1 MDPRDGA
8 ANGAAQPCPTD
19 TWWVELSENFMTE
32 AFVFDALRTPRGKG
46 KKDGS
51 LYEVKPVN
59 LLAGLLGELQRRN
72 GFDTAQVD
80 DVVMG
85 VVSPVGD
92 QGAVLAKV
100 AALKAGWDYRCAGV
114 QINRFCASGLEAVNL
129 AAQKV
134 RSGWEDLVVA
144 GGVESMS
151 RVPIGSDGGAWAMDP
166 ETNSQTLFVPQGI
179 GADLIAT
186 LEGFS
191 REDLDAFALESQRRA
206 TKARAAGYFAHSL
219 VPVKDFL
226 GQTILD
232 HDEFIKPH
240 TTLAGLGSLKSAF
253 EQMGAMGFDAVALTR
268 YPQVERINHVHH
280 AGNSSGIV
288 DGAAAVLIGSEAAG
302 KTHGFTPRARIVAA
316 ALSGADPTIM
326 LTGPMPAAR
335 KALAKA
341 GMTID
346 QIDLFEVNE
355 AFAAVPMKFMQELG
369 VPHEKVNVNG
379 GAIAMGHPLGATGA
393 MILNTL
399 IDELH
404 RRKLCFGLATLCVGG
419 GMGIATI
426 VERI

>member
-1 MDPRDGA
+1 
-8 ANGAAQPCPTD
+8 
-19 TWWVELSENFMTE
+19 MTE
-32 AFVFDALRTPRGKG
+32 AYVYDAIRTPRGKG

-59 LLAGLLGELQRRN
+59 LLAGLLTELQKRN
-72 GFDTAQVD
+72 GFDTAAVD

-85 VVSPVGD
+85 IVSPVGD
-92 QGAVLAKV
+92 QGSVLPKV
-100 AALKAGWDYRCAGV
+100 AALKAGWDVRCAGL

-166 ETNSQTLFVPQGI
+166 ETNSATAFVPQGI

-191 REDLDAFALESQRRA
+191 RQDVDRFALVSQQRA
-206 TKARAAGYFAHSL
+206 SAAQGAGFFERSV
-219 VPVKDFL
+219 VPVRDAL
-226 GQTILD
+226 GQVVLAQ
-232 HDEFIKPH
+232 DEFIKPH
-240 TTLAGLGSLKSAF
+240 STLEGLGSLKPAF
-253 EQMGAMGFDAVALTR
+253 EQMGSMGFDQVALTR
-268 YPQVERINHVHH
+268 YPQVERIHHVHH

-288 DGAAAVLIGSEAAG
+288 DGATALLIGSEAAG
-302 KTHGFTPRARIVAA
+302 RSHGLTPRARIVAV

-326 LTGPMPAAR
+326 LTGPMPATR

-341 GMTID
+341 GLTVD

-355 AFAAVPMKFMQELG
+355 AFAAVVMRFMKEMR
-369 VPHEKVNVNG
+369 VPHDKVNVNG

-393 MILNTL
+393 MILGTL

-404 RRKLCFGLATLCVGG
+404 RRQLRYGLATLCVGG

-426 VERI
+426 VERL

>member
-1 MDPRDGA
+1 
-8 ANGAAQPCPTD
+8 
-19 TWWVELSENFMTE
+19 MTE
-32 AFVFDALRTPRGKG
+32 AYVFDAIRTPRGKG

-51 LYEVKPVN
+51 LHEVKPVD
-59 LLAGLLGELQRRN
+59 LLAGTLQALRSRHD
-72 GFDTAQVD
+72 FDTAAVD

-85 VVSPVGD
+85 VVSPIGE
-92 QGAVLAKV
+92 QGSVIAKV
-100 AALKAGWDYRCAGV
+100 AALKAGWDWRCAGV

-151 RVPIGSDGGAWAMDP
+151 RVPIGSDGGAWAQDP
-166 ETNSQTLFVPQGI
+166 ATSLKTGFVPQGI

-191 REDLDAFALESQRRA
+191 RADVDAFAVTSQQRA
-206 TKARAAGYFAHSL
+206 AAARAAGHFKGSV
-219 VPVKDFL
+219 VPVQDFL

-232 HDEFIKPH
+232 EDEFIKPR
-240 TTLAGLGSLKSAF
+240 TTVEALAGLKASF
-253 EQMGAMGFDAVALTR
+253 EQLGAMGFDAVAQER
-268 YPQVERINHVHH
+268 YPQVERIVHVHH

-288 DGAAAVLIGSEAAG
+288 DGAAAVLIGSEAAA
-302 KTHGFTPRARIVAA
+302 KAHGLKPRARIVAT

-326 LTGPMPAAR
+326 LTGPMPATQ

-341 GMTID
+341 GLTID

-355 AFAAVPMKFMQELG
+355 AFAAVPMKFMKDLK
-369 VPHEKVNVNG
+369 VPHEKLNVNG

-393 MILNTL
+393 MILGTL

-404 RRKLCFGLATLCVGG
+404 RRQLRYGLATLCVGG

-426 VERI
+426 VERL

>member
-1 MDPRDGA
+1 M
-8 ANGAAQPCPTD
+8 
-19 TWWVELSENFMTE
+19 SE
-32 AFVFDALRTPRGKG
+32 AFVYDAIRTPRGKG

-51 LYEVKPVN
+51 LYEVKPVT
-59 LLAGLLGELQRRN
+59 LLAGVLAELQRRN
-72 GFDTAQVD
+72 DLDTAAVD

-85 VVSPVGD
+85 VVSPVGE
-92 QGAVLAKV
+92 QGSVIAKV
-100 AALKAGWDYRCAGV
+100 AALKAGWDFRCSGV
-114 QINRFCASGLEAVNL
+114 QLNRFCASGLEAVNV

-151 RVPIGSDGGAWAMDP
+151 RVPLGSDGGAWAQDP
-166 ETNSQTLFVPQGI
+166 ETNASTAFVPQGI

-186 LEGFS
+186 LENFS
-191 REDLDAFALESQRRA
+191 REDVDAFALESQKRA
-206 TKARAAGYFAHSL
+206 ARAREGGFFAGSI

-226 GQTILD
+226 DQTLLD

-240 TTLAGLGSLKSAF
+240 TTLEGLASLKPAF
-253 EQMGAMGFDAVALTR
+253 EQLGAMGFDAVAISR
-268 YPQVERINHVHH
+268 YPQVERIHHVHH

-288 DGAAAVLIGSEAAG
+288 DGAAAMLIGSESAG
-302 KTHGFTPRARIVAA
+302 IAHGLEPRARIVAV

-355 AFAAVPMKFMQELG
+355 AFAAVPLKFMREMH

-404 RRKLCFGLATLCVGG
+404 RRKLRCGMATLCVGG

>member
-1 MDPRDGA
+1 M
-8 ANGAAQPCPTD
+8 T
-19 TWWVELSENFMTE
+19 TE
-32 AFVFDALRTPRGKG
+32 AYVYDAIRTPRGKG

-51 LYEVKPVN
+51 LYEVKPVT
-59 LLAGLLGELQRRN
+59 LLSGLLSNLQQRN
-72 GFDTAQVD
+72 GFDTAAVD

-85 VVSPVGD
+85 IVSPIGE
-92 QGAVLAKV
+92 QGSVLPKIAS
-100 AALKAGWDYRCAGV
+100 LKAGWDFTASGV
-114 QINRFCASGLEAVNL
+114 QINRFCASGLEAVNM

-134 RSGWEDLVVA
+134 ASGWEDLVVA

-151 RVPIGSDGGAWAMDP
+151 RVPIGSDGGAWAQDP
-166 ETNSQTLFVPQGI
+166 DTNSSIGFVPQGI

-191 REDLDAFALESQRRA
+191 RSDVDAFAMASQQRA
-206 TKARAAGYFAHSL
+206 AFAQNAGYFNGS
-219 VPVKDFL
+219 VIPVTDFL
-226 GQTILD
+226 GQTILAQ
-232 HDEFIKPH
+232 DEFIKPR
-240 TTLAGLGSLKSAF
+240 TTLAGLAALKPAF
-253 EQMGAMGFDAVALTR
+253 EQMGSMGFDQVALTR
-268 YPQVERINHVHH
+268 YPQVARINHVHH

-288 DGAAAVLIGSEAAG
+288 DGAAAVLIGSAQAG
-302 KTHGFTPRARIVAA
+302 KTHNLTPRARIVSV

-341 GMTID
+341 GLTMD
-346 QIDLFEVNE
+346 QIDLVEINE
-355 AFAAVPMKFMQELG
+355 AFAAVAMRFMKEMK
-369 VPHEKVNVNG
+369 VPHEKTNVNG

-393 MILNTL
+393 MILGIL

-404 RRKLCFGLATLCVGG
+404 RRKLRYGMATLCVGG

>member
-1 MDPRDGA
+1 
-8 ANGAAQPCPTD
+8 
-19 TWWVELSENFMTE
+19 MTE
-32 AFVFDALRTPRGKG
+32 AFIYDAIRTPRGKG

-51 LYEVKPVN
+51 LHEVKPVN
-59 LLAGLLGELQRRN
+59 LLAGVLTELQRRN
-72 GFDTAQVD
+72 GFDTAAVD

-85 VVSPVGD
+85 VVSPIGE
-92 QGAVLAKV
+92 QGSVIAKV
-100 AALKAGWDYRCAGV
+100 AALKAGWDFRASGV
-114 QINRFCASGLEAVNL
+114 QVNRFCASGLEAVNL

-151 RVPIGSDGGAWAMDP
+151 RVPIGSDGGAWAQDP
-166 ETNSQTLFVPQGI
+166 ETNSATLFVPQGI

-191 REDLDAFALESQRRA
+191 RADVDAFALESQRRA
-206 TKARAAGYFAHSL
+206 AKAREAGYFAGSL
-219 VPVKDFL
+219 VPVRDFL
-226 GQTILD
+226 GQTILGQ
-232 HDEFIKPH
+232 DEFIKPQ
-240 TTLAGLGSLKSAF
+240 TTLEGLASLKPAF
-253 EQMGAMGFDAVALTR
+253 DQLGAMGFDAVALQR
-268 YPQVERINHVHH
+268 YPQVERIHHVHH

-288 DGAAAVLIGSEAAG
+288 DGAAAVLVGSQAAG
-302 KTHGFTPRARIVAA
+302 QTHGLKPRARIVAA

-326 LTGPMPAAR
+326 LTGPMPATR

-341 GMTID
+341 GMTVD

-355 AFAAVPMKFMQELG
+355 AFAAVVMRFMKEMK
-369 VPHEKVNVNG
+369 VPHDKVNVNG

-393 MILNTL
+393 MILGTL

-404 RRKLCFGLATLCVGG
+404 RRQLRYGLATLCVGG